1 MEVTIENMKRLL
13 LPGEDRMMAL
23 ILTNPVAKDE
33 RERRIAA
40 YESGE
45 LQKEAERI
53 RKEEIKG
60 EGVWIE
66 N

>member
-1 MEVTIENMKRLL
+1 MKITVENMKKLL
-13 LPGEDRMMAL
+13 LPGEDGMMAY
-23 ILTNPVAKDE
+23 ILTRPEAEEE
-33 RERRIAA
+33 RNKRIAA

-53 RKEEIKG
+53 MKEEIKG
-60 EGVWIE
+60 GGVWIE

>member
-1 MEVTIENMKRLL
+1 MEVTIENMKKLL
-13 LPGEDRMMAL
+13 LPGEDRMMAY
-23 ILTNPVAKDE
+23 ILTRPEAEENRNK
-33 RERRIAA
+33 RIAA

-53 RKEEIKG
+53 MREEIKG
-60 EGVWIE
+60 EGVWLE